1 MKRMRWIVLAVAMV
15 ALTVGPVAAQQYKWR
30 MPTFGAETSTYFV
43 LMAQPFAKLVKELT
57 DGKVDITVYPAGV
70 LAPIFKIH
78 EAVNDG
84 LVELA
89 HVPPVFLGTKDPTNA
104 IITQYP
110 GGLGTDA
117 LLAWEYYGGGYEL
130 LQQHRREVLKLH
142 SMLVGAG
149 STEFF
154 AHSHVPIRKV
164 QDLKGLKY
172 RTLGNNAAIVK
183 EAFGAS
189 PTVVPFTELYSMLE
203 KKAIDLLEF
212 STPSDN
218 MEMGFQEVAK
228 YIIYPGLHAPCY
240 GFEVVMKL
248 DRWNALPKDIQRK
261 MEIAAKTVTM
271 DSLMAVQHKDLL
283 AMQKLEKGKN
293 EWIKLSD
300 EFQADFR
307 KAARK
312 WMWDRAAEEKVKG
325 NLWPEKI
332 AKSYFDFQDFWEKYS
347 KYMYVNHRP

>member
-1 MKRMRWIVLAVAMV
+1 MKRMGGILLAVTVLVLIV
-15 ALTVGPVAAQQYKWR
+15 APVQAQQYKWR
-30 MPTFGAETSTYFV
+30 MPTFGSETSSYFV

-84 LVELA
+84 LVEVA

-149 STEFF
+149 PTEFF

-164 QDLKGLKY
+164 QDLKNLKY

-183 EAFGAS
+183 DFFGAS

-203 KKAIDLLEF
+203 KKSIDLLEF

-218 MEMGFQEVAK
+218 MDMAFHEVAK
-228 YIIYPGLHAPCY
+228 YIIYPGIQAPCY
-240 GFEVVMKL
+240 AFEVVMTL
-248 DRWNALPKDIQRK
+248 DRWNSLPKDIQRK
-261 MEIAAKTVTM
+261 LEIAAKTVTM
-271 DSLMAVQHKDLL
+271 DSLLAGQHKDLL
-283 AMQKLEKGKN
+283 TMQKLEKGKN
-293 EWIKLSD
+293 EWIKLD
-300 EFQADFR
+300 EQFQAEFR

-312 WMWDRAAEEKVKG
+312 WMWDRAAEEKAKG

-347 KYMYVNHRP
+347 KYMSVNYRP